1 MNVLK
6 KPTTAMRMPH
16 VLILMVIFT
25 ASVTLDFSEVVE
37 IVQVIKHYILYF
49 FGHLIYVFS
58 TIKLSSLTF
67 SQALSK
73 SNEFCLDVNEC
84 QDGSNECHLNATCYN
99 SVGNYSCEC
108 DIGFSGNGFHCQGE
122 QF

>member
-1 MNVLK
+1 MFLVQLK
-6 KPTTAMRMPH
+6 
-16 VLILMVIFT
+16 
-25 ASVTLDFSEVVE
+25 
-37 IVQVIKHYILYF
+37 
-49 FGHLIYVFS
+49 
-58 TIKLSSLTF
+58 SSFTF

-73 SNEFCLDVNEC
+73 TNEFCLDVNEC
-84 QDGSNECHLNATCYN
+84 QDGTNECHVNATCYN